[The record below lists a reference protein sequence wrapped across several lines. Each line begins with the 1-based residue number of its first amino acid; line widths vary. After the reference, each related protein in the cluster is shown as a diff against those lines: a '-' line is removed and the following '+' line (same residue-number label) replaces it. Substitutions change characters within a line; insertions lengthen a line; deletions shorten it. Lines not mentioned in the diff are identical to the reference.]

1 MQQVS
6 NSVSSETLKEAT
18 NTWTIAK
25 DMGVRYEAEEGKM
38 VSKIA
43 ILEEKNILP
52 INKEG
57 EVEREIILP
66 FEKDTY
72 KVGRGIVSRE
82 YPGISFILYL
92 LTLA

>member
-1 MQQVS
+1 MVSWDRNNRKKDAGHTMQQVS

-43 ILEEKNILP
+43 ILEGKNR
-52 INKEG
+52 G
-57 EVEREIILP
+57 AVERL
-66 FEKDTY
+66 
-72 KVGRGIVSRE
+72 GRSMDD
-82 YPGISFILYL
+82 
-92 LTLA
+92 

>member
-43 ILEEKNILP
+43 ILEGK
-52 INKEG
+52 KQRSG
-57 EVEREIILP
+57 G
-66 FEKDTY
+66 
-72 KVGRGIVSRE
+72 KVGKQYG
-82 YPGISFILYL
+82 
-92 LTLA
+92 